1 MKGTEDDP
9 FQEVLRAG
17 LGRKAAFLRVV
28 AVSSDC
34 RAGAEGCSVQVD
46 TPVVCQSAVGSRQ
59 SSVNGG

>member
-46 TPVVCQSAVGSRQ
+46 TPVVCQSAV
-59 SSVNGG
+59 